1 MTTLLEY
8 LNPTALNLLEYID
21 LLNRYSG
28 GPSWGLPGPLQKS
41 EAVVTF
47 GVITSEIAHGL

>member
-1 MTTLLEY
+1 MTALLEY
-8 LNPTALNLLEYID
+8 LNPTALNLLEYIN